1 MTQTTSTNQLTVA
14 VIGAG
19 AFVYGMHRPGLA
31 DPRFKIVAICDIDAA
46 KLAARAA
53 EIGCPAYQDHRD
65 LLADVRP
72 ELAVVMTPHP
82 AHASIA
88 IDCLQAGVHV
98 LVEKPISVHAAEA
111 DAMIEAARRADRLLA
126 VNLQQRFRPEV
137 MVARRVIDEGRLG
150 RIQSA
155 HMIVAWPRTRRYFAN
170 AGWRGTWRG
179 EGGGVLLNQAPH
191 NLDLICHL
199 VGLPKRVVAWNR
211 TTMHDIETE
220 DTVQAML
227 EWPNGAVGSLHVSTA
242 EAGQP
247 ERLEILGTRGRLEV
261 TRGGVH
267 FQQFAEELESFFA
280 TTDRVY
286 DGPDLHEIPLDLPAT
301 TGSHQDVYTNIH
313 AAITQGASLMATG
326 ESGRMS
332 LELANAM
339 ILSSYTKMAVDLPID
354 RVAYIELLTSLQ
366 ASSRFI

>member
-1 MTQTTSTNQLTVA
+1 MTQSVSTSRLNVA

-19 AFVYGMHRPGLA
+19 AFVYGMHQPGLA
-31 DPRFKIVAICDIDAA
+31 NRRFRTIAVCDIDPA
-46 KLAARAA
+46 KADARG
-53 EIGCPAYQDHRD
+53 EQLDCPSFTDHRT
-65 LLADVRP
+65 LLAEMQPD
-72 ELAVVMTPHP
+72 LAIIMTPHP
-82 AHASIA
+82 SHAPIA
-88 IDCLQAGVHV
+88 IDCLNRGLHV
-98 LVEKPISVHAAEA
+98 LVEKPIAVHAGEA
-111 DAMIEAARRADRLLA
+111 DAMIEAAQRANRLLA
-126 VNLQQRFRPEV
+126 VNLQQRFRPEI
-137 MVARRVIDEGRLG
+137 MAAHKLISEGRLG

-155 HMIVAWPRTRRYFAN
+155 HMIVAWPRTSRYFAN

-191 NLDLICHL
+191 NLDIICHL
-199 VGLPKRVVAWNR
+199 VGLPSRVVAWTK

-242 EAGQP
+242 ESGQP

-261 TRGGVH
+261 TRGGVQ
-267 FQQFAEELESFFA
+267 FQEFAEDLESFFV

-286 DGPDLHEIPLDLPAT
+286 EGPDQHPVAVELGNGHGTHDDIYAN
-301 TGSHQDVYTNIH
+301 VYD
-313 AAITQGASLMATG
+313 AIVNGAPLMAPG

-339 ILSSYTKMAVDLPID
+339 ILSHYSKQLVELPIN
-354 RVAYIELLTSLQ
+354 RAAYVELLTSLQ
-366 ASSRFI
+366 ATSRFA